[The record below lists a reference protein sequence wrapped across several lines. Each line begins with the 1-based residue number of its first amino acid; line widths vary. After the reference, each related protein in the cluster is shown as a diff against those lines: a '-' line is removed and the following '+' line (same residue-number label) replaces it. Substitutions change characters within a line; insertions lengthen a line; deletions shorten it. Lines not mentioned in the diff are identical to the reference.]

1 MKHKGIL
8 LIISGF
14 AGTGKGTL
22 VSALR
27 EKYDNYA
34 LSVSATTRGP
44 RNGEQE
50 GIHYFFKTREEF
62 QQMIAQDELIEH
74 AEYVGN
80 FYGTPRAYV
89 EQQMAEGKDVILE
102 IEIQGALKVKEKF
115 PDTLLLFLVPPS
127 ADELET
133 RLRGRGTEDEETI
146 RKRLSRAVEEAKYIT
161 QYDYVIVNDEIDAC
175 AERTHSL
182 IQSEHFR
189 TGRSREFIAEL
200 TDELQKFRQ

>member
-175 AERTHSL
+175 AERTHAL

-200 TDELQKFRQ
+200 TDELQKFCQ